1 MAIDESMKTNQIV
14 DMTETWQE
22 LDSLY

>member
-1 MAIDESMKTNQIV
+1 MAIDESMKIGQIV
-14 DMTETWQE
+14 DMTETWKE

>member
-1 MAIDESMKTNQIV
+1 MAIDESRVSGQII
-14 DMTETWQE
+14 DMTETWNE

>member
-1 MAIDESMKTNQIV
+1 MAIDESMKTSQIV
-14 DMTETWQE
+14 DMTETWQK